1 MKKLNLIVNIVVIT
15 VLVLVIALFGW
26 YLKENF
32 DLKAS
37 LAEKSAEYE
46 KEENANRYL
55 AELERKNEALK
66 QEEQKINKV
75 VPLNEEKPFGLVK
88 DLIRVSTQAGL
99 KECNFK
105 ITDSGTADTAN
116 NGLKQFFIKMKC
128 ESTFPQAINFLE
140 KLSSMERLVLV
151 ETVAITRKKEILPYQ
166 EITFDMVSYT
176 FVE

>member
-1 MKKLNLIVNIVVIT
+1 MKKLNLIVNIVVI
-15 VLVLVIALFGW
+15 VILVLVIALFGW
-26 YLKENF
+26 YLKENI

-37 LAEKSAEYE
+37 LAEKTAEYE
-46 KEENANRYL
+46 KEENANKYL

-75 VPLNEEKPFGLVK
+75 VPVNEEKPFSLVK

-99 KECNFK
+99 KGGSFK
-105 ITDSGTADTAN
+105 ITDSGKPDPAN
-116 NGLKQFFIKMKC
+116 NGLKQFFIKMKY
-128 ESTFPQAINFLE
+128 ESTYPQAINFLE
-140 KLSSMERLVLV
+140 KLSAMERLVSV
-151 ETVAITRKKEILPYQ
+151 GAVTITRKKALLPYQ